1 MFFCRA
7 CKKLDRNFTPDN
19 LVTFLKGEM
28 IPIILEAGALNDVD
42 IVEDWCLDTAAQRIL
57 MRNRIE
63 NFHTKNNRSKVGRF
77 ST

>member
-1 MFFCRA
+1 MLFCRA

-63 NFHTKNNRSKVGRF
+63 NFHTKINRSKVGRF
-77 ST
+77 PA